1 MFTQDPTVQLGWLV
15 AILAAGGVLLFIVLS
30 LRIVVHAR
38 QRRVESERRA
48 AAEALQATAERANR
62 SKDLFL
68 ATLSHELRGPLSAV
82 IGWVDVARSCLDN
95 PREVSRCLDIVMR
108 NARQEARIID
118 DLLDASAILSG
129 KFSVEL
135 QPLGLS
141 GLIHDGVEA
150 CRPAADEKGVTLRS
164 RVDAGLFVRGDR
176 KRMLQVLQ
184 NLIGN
189 AVKFNHAG
197 GWVRVALERSG
208 DRARIVVAD
217 NGAGMSKEHMAH
229 VFERFWQAAPKAS
242 EGYAGLGLGLPI
254 VSHIVALH
262 GGRVSA
268 DSGGPGLGAAF
279 TVELPL
285 LAEQLVPGRDTA
297 PRPAEEREPSLSGL
311 TIVAVDDDR
320 DTRDWLERLLGK
332 HGARIWSASSAEEAT
347 TLCARVGPDLLV
359 SDIAMP
365 GRDGCDLISTLRAAP
380 GGDHIG
386 ALALSAQA
394 SDEERERALAAGYDV
409 FLPKPCEAVKL
420 LRALERLADQRVGT
434 HAQPQ

>member
-1 MFTQDPTVQLGWLV
+1 MPTEHVAVHVGWLV
-15 AILAAGGVLLFIVLS
+15 AIIAAGGVLLLIILS
-30 LRIVVHAR
+30 LRIGFYAR
-38 QRRVESERRA
+38 QRRMESERRA
-48 AAEALQATAERANR
+48 AAEALQATAESANR
-62 SKDLFL
+62 SKDVFL

-82 IGWVDVARSCLDN
+82 IGWVDVARNSLDD
-95 PREVSRCLDIVMR
+95 PRELARCLDIVMR
-108 NARQEARIID
+108 NARQEARIIE
-118 DLLDASAILSG
+118 DLLDASSILSG
-129 KFSVEL
+129 KFAVEL
-135 QPLGLS
+135 HPLGLS
-141 GLIHDGVEA
+141 GLIHDGVDA
-150 CRPAADEKGVTLRS
+150 CRPTADEKGITLRS
-164 RVDAGLFVRGDR
+164 KVDAGLFVRGDR

-197 GWVRVALERSG
+197 GWVRVALERAG

-217 NGAGMSKEHMAH
+217 NGAGMSKETMAH
-229 VFERFWQAAPKAS
+229 VFERFWQADPRTG

-262 GGRVSA
+262 GGCISA

-285 LAEQLVPGRDTA
+285 LAEQPVQRQDTA
-297 PRPAEEREPSLSGL
+297 PLPVEEREPSLSGL

-332 HGARIWSASSAEEAT
+332 HGARTWSASSADEAA

-365 GRDGCDLISTLRAAP
+365 GRDGCDLISTVRATP
-380 GGDHIG
+380 GGGHIG

-394 SDEERERALAAGYDV
+394 SDEERRRALSAGYDV
-409 FLPKPCEAVKL
+409 FLAKPCEAVKL
-420 LRALERLADQRVGT
+420 VRALEHLADQRVGT
-434 HAQPQ
+434 HAQLQ